1 MKKSDLSWM
10 LPLLTAWSQGKTLQ
24 VWSTLSNQW
33 KDWTNAIAPD
43 GISPGGSADYRI
55 KPELKAPGLV
65 ACTKYHETSGFPL
78 KTPYIHTNAWEQSA
92 IAVIHAFKNGELELP
107 EELK

>member
-1 MKKSDLSWM
+1 MKKSDLPWM

-55 KPELKAPGLV
+55 KPELKTPFQVYTETTYPSYSGVWGNTQRLDIVRGL
-65 ACTKYHETSGFPL
+65 T
-78 KTPYIHTNAWEQSA
+78 
-92 IAVIHAFKNGELELP
+92 AVIKAYKACELELT